1 MVESLGY
8 IARVLRDPVNADDVG
23 VAVEFIL
30 PQTAKRIDVIQA
42 GHADDGSR
50 RLVMVDLAAL
60 TFIDCAENIVVL
72 GPRLLVIRIS
82 GESYR
87 LKDKRKAG
95 NSPSRARA
103 AAQ

>member
-1 MVESLGY
+1 MAESLGY
-8 IARVLRDPVNADDVG
+8 IARVLRDPAIADDVG
-23 VAVEFIL
+23 VAVGFIL
-30 PQTAKRIDVIQA
+30 PQTAKRIDVILA
-42 GHADDGSR
+42 GHADDGS
-50 RLVMVDLAAL
+50 
-60 TFIDCAENIVVL
+60 
-72 GPRLLVIRIS
+72 RLLVIRIS